1 MKTRIHNDILAI
13 AAAVMLGL
21 ATTSGAALARGGH
34 GGGGHGGGRFGMPLI
49 SVPSNTVPQFN
60 ASSPYTVAPSAE
72 TPVSPASPGSVF
84 H

>member
-1 MKTRIHNDILAI
+1 MNIRIHRTAVAI
-13 AAAVMLGL
+13 TMAVMLGV
-21 ATTSGAALARGGH
+21 AATSGAALARGAQV
-34 GGGGHGGGRFGMPLI
+34 GGGRYATPFIG
-49 SVPSNTVPQFN
+49 SVPSNPAPQFN

>member
-1 MKTRIHNDILAI
+1 MQTQIYTKILAI
-13 AAAVMLGL
+13 AAAVMLGI

-34 GGGGHGGGRFGMPLI
+34 GGGGHGSGRFGMPLI
-49 SVPSNTVPQFN
+49 SVPSNPVPQFN
-60 ASSPYTVAPSAE
+60 ASSPYTVTPSAE

>member
-1 MKTRIHNDILAI
+1 V
-13 AAAVMLGL
+13 AVMLGL

-60 ASSPYTVAPSAE
+60 ASSPYTVAPA
-72 TPVSPASPGSVF
+72 G
-84 H
+84 